1 RLPLPSPCP
10 PGTLRGR
17 SVSAVG
23 FLPGSAPVERI
34 PAMLVLSRRIDEK
47 IVFPTFDTILHI
59 VAIKNG
65 AVRLGIEAPDD
76 VPVYRE
82 EIFDPTRFTP
92 PPTRAG
98 VAEAAFQELTHLVR
112 NRLNSTTIG
121 FALLRRQLE
130 LGLHKEV
137 EGTLQKIEQEIE
149 VLRGQV

>member
-1 RLPLPSPCP
+1 
-10 PGTLRGR
+10 
-17 SVSAVG
+17 
-23 FLPGSAPVERI
+23 
-34 PAMLVLSRRIDEK
+34 MLVLARRIDEK

-82 EIFDPTRFTP
+82 EIFDPARFTP
-92 PPTRAG
+92 PPTRASL
-98 VAEAAFQELTHLVR
+98 AEAACQELTHLVR

-130 LGLHKEV
+130 LGLHQEV
-137 EGTLQKIEQEIE
+137 ATTLQKIEQEIE
-149 VLRGQV
+149 VLRGQVEKVEPQTAPAKPPARRKALLV